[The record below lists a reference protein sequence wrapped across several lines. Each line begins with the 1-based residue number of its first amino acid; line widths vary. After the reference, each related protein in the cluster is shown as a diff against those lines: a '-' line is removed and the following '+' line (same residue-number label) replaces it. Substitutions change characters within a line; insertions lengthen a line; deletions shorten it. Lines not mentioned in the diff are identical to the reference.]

1 MFPFVRTNALEACS
15 LKRNSTPC
23 EWGFALFLTKQ
34 YRVFV
39 GTMRRVNDHV
49 IMVICTC
56 ETNSLTLS
64 ANLHAIDL
72 QTQ

>member
-1 MFPFVRTNALEACS
+1 
-15 LKRNSTPC
+15 
-23 EWGFALFLTKQ
+23 
-34 YRVFV
+34 
-39 GTMRRVNDHV
+39 MRLVNGHV

-56 ETNSLTLS
+56 ETKSLTLS